1 MKKLDYILLFWS
13 NPNRSHLRK
22 PIDGSTTIDF
32 MSIRPL
38 LGFKR
43 WMFLIRNR
51 IGKII
56 SPWRNL
62 PIYGFHAYRLDSAR
76 FVKFGASVR
85 PTEAQ
90 AMDYVAKHTKIP
102 VPRLLDVFKL
112 NGTVNIVQEFID
124 CPVLQDVWPQLCDE
138 DRLGCMKELK
148 GYLDQ
153 LRALLPPD
161 PDVVQAIDGSGCQ
174 DLRLKSDG
182 VWGPF
187 ATHHEFQ
194 VYIGYEFIRR
204 APEIFQGASERL
216 AKIQGRMWRTVF
228 SHGDLGPH
236 NILWNVKKKRIAAI
250 IDWECSGWLPEYW
263 DYCRAGTFAKLGCPS
278 WWDLFNQVMDTYPDE
293 FSIEQLIEMNFE
305 RY

>member
-1 MKKLDYILLFWS
+1 MDYI
-13 NPNRSHLRK
+13 
-22 PIDGSTTIDF
+22 
-32 MSIRPL
+32 
-38 LGFKR
+38 
-43 WMFLIRNR
+43 
-51 IGKII
+51 
-56 SPWRNL
+56 
-62 PIYGFHAYRLDSAR
+62 
-76 FVKFGASVR
+76 V
-85 PTEAQ
+85 
-90 AMDYVAKHTKIP
+90 KHTTIP

-112 NGTVNIVQEFID
+112 NGTTNIVQEFID

-138 DRLGCMKELK
+138 DRLCCMKELK

-161 PDVVQAIDGSGCQ
+161 PDAVQAIDGSGCQ

-194 VYIGYEFIRR
+194 VYIGYEYIRN
-204 APEIFQGASERL
+204 APGISQDASERL
-216 AKIQGRMWRTVF
+216 AKIQGRLWRTVF

-236 NILWNVKKKRIAAI
+236 NILWSVKKKRIAAI

-263 DYCRAGTFAKLGCPS
+263 DYCRAGTFAKLGCLS
-278 WWDLFNQVMDTYPDE
+278 WWDLFNQVVDTYPDE
-293 FSIEQLIEMNFE
+293 FSVEQLINIYFE